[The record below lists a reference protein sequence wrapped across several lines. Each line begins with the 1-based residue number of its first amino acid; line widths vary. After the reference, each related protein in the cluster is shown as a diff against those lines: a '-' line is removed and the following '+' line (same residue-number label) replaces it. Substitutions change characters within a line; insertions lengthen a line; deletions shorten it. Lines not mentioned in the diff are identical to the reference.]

1 MSFLGGFIEGA
12 PPVEGVQGQEDRQ
25 TGGQDDHADRGGLAP
40 GRGPEGGG
48 GGGADADH
56 GEGAQADRQ
65 VVHLLLV
72 GGGGLGCGVH
82 DKLPCRC
89 DK

>member
-1 MSFLGGFIEGA
+1 MGFLSGFIQAA
-12 PPVEGVQGQEDRQ
+12 PPVEGVQGQEDGQ
-25 TGGQDDHADRGGLAP
+25 TSGQDDHADRGRLTPLG
-40 GRGPEGGG
+40 GPEGGG
-48 GGGADADH
+48 GGGADADY

-72 GGGGLGCGVH
+72 GGGLGGGVH